1 MLRKISKT
9 FLIIRNQGLV
19 FSESF
24 KNILLPNLN
33 LRIKQNVTTIFI
45 LKKVLKKFCEMTIV

>member
-9 FLIIRNQGLV
+9 FLIIRKQGVV

-33 LRIKQNVTTIFI
+33 LHIKPNVTTIFI
-45 LKKVLKKFCEMTIV
+45 LKKVLKKICEMTIV